1 MKKALAIISAVAL
14 VGVAA
19 FAEDAPA
26 LKLSGYVDTGI
37 KAVTTDD
44 KTAQDTVQ
52 LWGDDSG
59 TTTRFDL
66 NGTYTNGNAGV
77 DFKLRTEALGAPAIN
92 HFEAWT
98 LLADGKVKLVA
109 GKLDTSSWKTEG
121 DDGFTSENN
130 EGIQVQILPVS
141 GLNVGV
147 KFNTNGAST
156 YKGKDFFQELG
167 FGGKYTADLFNF
179 AAGYKLDSKG
189 DIDTGNYAVKAA
201 LATVAD
207 TAVKAGA
214 TDKGAAAVAAATAL
228 MQDDIGGKEAYA
240 YAGINYKGITNL
252 KLIAEAKWM
261 NLGKYSD
268 MGLAEYDEIIEYK
281 VSDPLSAGIL
291 MYQYMPG
298 KSDYKTKL
306 SFKPY
311 ASYVVSS
318 LVKGTGEFGY
328 VINDSYAKDKST
340 FWVKPGV
347 ELTVS
352 PNSKILI
359 NDSYKIEDMN
369 KKAGDKITSNT
380 FNVNFR
386 FNF

>member
-37 KAVTTDD
+37 KAVSTDS
-44 KTAQDTVQ
+44 KTASDTVQ

-59 TTTRFDL
+59 STTRFDL

-77 DFKLRTEALGAPAIN
+77 DFKLRTQDLTAPAIN

-109 GKLDTSSWKTEG
+109 GLLDTSAWKTEG
-121 DDGFTSENN
+121 DDGFTAENGT
-130 EGIQVQILPVS
+130 GIQVQIIPVA

-147 KFNTNGAST
+147 KFNTNSSKT
-156 YKGKDFFQELG
+156 ETPTQFFNELG
-167 FGGKYTADLFNF
+167 FGGKYTTDLFNV
-179 AAGYKLDSKG
+179 AAGYTLDSDVDDANAK
-189 DIDTGNYAVKAA
+189 TVYAGT
-201 LATVAD
+201 ATVSTKTGAITAD
-207 TAVKAGA
+207 STVTASDYAK
-214 TDKGAAAVAAATAL
+214 
-228 MQDDIGGKEAYA
+228 KEQWA
-240 YAGINYKGITNL
+240 YAGINFKGIAKT
-252 KLIAEAKWM
+252 KLIAEAKFSG
-261 NLGKYSD
+261 LGNKDISIN
-268 MGLAEYDEIIEYK
+268 EFDEIVEYA
-281 VSDPLSAGIL
+281 VSDPLYAGIL
-291 MYQYMPG
+291 CYQYIPG
-298 KSDYKTKL
+298 ASGAKPKM

-311 ASYVVSS
+311 VGYTVNSM
-318 LVKGTGEFGY
+318 VKATGEVKY
-328 VINDSYAKDKST
+328 TINDDYTKDVST
-340 FWVKPGV
+340 FYVKPGV

-359 NDSYKIEDMN
+359 NDCYQIQDIN
-369 KKAGDKITSNT
+369 KKGAYNVDGGSEKALNT
-380 FNVNFR
+380 NTINVNFR